1 VHFLRDLRGH
11 VRRDQHDALGAIIRS
26 IFTAED
32 GEQARQRLRAAVE
45 QLERRLPKIAAML
58 EQAEP
63 DVLAFYTF
71 PAEHWPKLRSTNP
84 LERFNREIGRRT
96 DVVGIFPDDASLIRL
111 VSMLAIEANDEWLV
125 GRSYISQKSMATL
138 SDRGAEKQ
146 ISLDNNDKEVDLIA
160 A

>member
-1 VHFLRDLRGH
+1 MHFLRDLRGH

-26 IFTAED
+26 IFTADD
-32 GEQARQRLRAAVE
+32 GEQACQRLREALG
-45 QLERRLPKIAAML
+45 QLERRLPKIAAL
-58 EQAEP
+58 LDDAEA
-63 DVLAFYTF
+63 DVLAFYAF
-71 PAEHWPKLRSTNP
+71 PVEHWPKIRSTNP

-96 DVVGIFPDDASLIRL
+96 DVVGIFPDDASLVRL

-138 SDRGAEKQ
+138 DDHGAEKDL
-146 ISLDNNDKEVDLIA
+146 SLDQDKEVELIA